1 VHGIC
6 ISHAGAGLLLLASIV
21 AGQEAGEA
29 DRAPTGVTPLKVQLV
44 MSKQLGER
52 KISSLSYS
60 LPCNVGDRKGTLKLG
75 VEVPVPVR
83 KADAV
88 EFQYRNVGANIECE
102 SRRLADGRFSL
113 RIAFEQSSLYGA
125 GEKTPVA
132 EQTLESRAANPTLF
146 RTSMSQFTAILRDGQ
161 TSQAVTGTDP
171 VSGELTAVEVTLTAL
186 K

>member
-1 VHGIC
+1 MGIWM
-6 ISHAGAGLLLLASIV
+6 SHAGAGVLLLASVV

-29 DRAPTGVTPLKVQLV
+29 ERPQTGVTPLKVQLV
-44 MSKQLGER
+44 MSKHLGER

-102 SRRLADGRFSL
+102 ARPGADGRFNV
-113 RIAFEQSSLYGA
+113 RISFEQSSLYPPGERAAAGA
-125 GEKTPVA
+125 E
-132 EQTLESRAANPTLF
+132 TLESRAANPPLF
-146 RTSMSQFTAILRDGQ
+146 RTTMGQLTVMLRDGQ
-161 TSQAVTGTDP
+161 TTQAITGTDP
-171 VSGELTAVEVTLTAL
+171 VSGEITAVDVTLTVP